1 MKLSSD
7 KAGQWLAATGPES
20 EVVIATRVRLARNL
34 ADAPFTARAKSSEQ
48 ERVVETVRWALQDAG
63 YLGDGQF
70 LDNDELV
77 QPAGDYFVERHLA
90 SPDFIGSKAR
100 RGLYVSLDETVSLM
114 VNEED
119 HLRFQVLASGLDF
132 GAAFGKAAKLDE
144 KLEAQ
149 ISCAFSP
156 DFGFL
161 TACPTNV
168 GTGMRASVLVHLPAL
183 VLTREIEKVLR
194 GAMHIGLAVRGLYGE
209 GTETKGNFFQVSN
222 QRTLGVSE
230 SEIIETITDISRQ
243 IIDYERKARQFLM
256 RNLRVEVEDKVFRA
270 IGLLRGAHI
279 LTSDEATNLLALV
292 RLGVVLGLINELG
305 LAEVSRLM
313 LLVRPANLQVM
324 LGETLSAA
332 ERDERRAT
340 FVRQT
345 LVREGS

>member
-90 SPDFIGSKAR
+90 SPDFIAAKAR
-100 RGLYVSLDETVSLM
+100 RALYVSSDEMVSLM

-119 HLRFQVLASGLDF
+119 HLRFQVLASGFDF
-132 GAAFGKAAKLDE
+132 TAAFGRGASLDE
-144 KLEAQ
+144 QLEGQLAY
-149 ISCAFSP
+149 AFSP
-156 DFGFL
+156 EFGFL

-183 VLTREIEKVLR
+183 VLTREIDKVLR
-194 GAMHIGLAVRGLYGE
+194 GAQHIGLAVRGLYGE
-209 GTETKGNFFQVSN
+209 GTETRGNFFQVSN

-230 SEIIETITDISRQ
+230 SETIETLTDICRQ
-243 IIDYERKARQFLM
+243 IVDYERKAREYLM
-256 RNLRVEVEDKVFRA
+256 RNLRVEVEDKVYRSFS
-270 IGLLRGAHI
+270 LLKGARI
-279 LTSDEATNLLALV
+279 LSSDEATNLLATT
-292 RLGVVLGLINELG
+292 RLGVVLGLVNEIG
-305 LAEVSRLM
+305 LADVNRLM
-313 LLVRPANLQVM
+313 LFSRPANLQAM
-324 LGETLSAA
+324 LGEELSPA

-340 FVRQT
+340 FVRNT
-345 LVREGS
+345 LVKP